1 MEQIR
6 QTVKDYILENVL
18 YGAGENELNYDE
30 SFLEKGII
38 DSTGIME
45 IVSFIEDEYN
55 ISVYDEELIPENL
68 DTINNLA
75 RYIKKKTEKSNLID

>member
-1 MEQIR
+1 MEQIK
-6 QTVKDYILENVL
+6 QSVKNYILENVL
-18 YGAGENELNYDE
+18 YGADKGELGYDD

-45 IVSFIEDEYN
+45 IVSFIEEEFN
-55 ISVYDEELIPENL
+55 IPVHDEELIPENL

-75 RYIKKKTEKSNLID
+75 RFITSKTEK